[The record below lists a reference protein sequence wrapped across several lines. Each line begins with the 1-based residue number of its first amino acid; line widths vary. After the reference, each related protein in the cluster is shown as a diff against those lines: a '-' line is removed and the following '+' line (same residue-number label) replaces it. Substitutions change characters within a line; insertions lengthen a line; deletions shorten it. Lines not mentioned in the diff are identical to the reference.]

1 MSAAEITIGKAHI
14 GDVRGIAALV
24 ERYARR
30 SEVLPRSP
38 ENIYETLR
46 EWVVARRDG
55 EIVGCGSLVILWCDL
70 AEIRSLI
77 VTPELQGTGIGR
89 RIVAVLLEDASAL
102 QIPRVFALTRKPGFF
117 TRLGFER
124 VARETLPR
132 KMWKDCMHCTKFAG
146 CDEVA
151 LVRPVARVATSALP
165 GGEAQFQAGSADNG
179 HEPDCVA
186 MPTAVRSDP

>member
-1 MSAAEITIGKAHI
+1 MSPAQIIFGKAHI
-14 GDVRGIAALV
+14 GDVPGIAALV

-38 ENIYETLR
+38 ENVYETLR

-55 EIVGCGSLVILWCDL
+55 QVVGCGSLVILWCDL

-89 RIVAVLLEDASAL
+89 QIVAALLAEASAL
-102 QIPRVFALTRKPGFF
+102 QIPRVFALTRKPEFF
-117 TRLGFER
+117 ARLGFER
-124 VARETLPR
+124 VERETLPR

-151 LVRPVARVATSALP
+151 LVRPVAQASIPARMT
-165 GGEAQFQAGSADNG
+165 GEVEYRSGPADNG
-179 HEPDCVA
+179 HEPAYVA
-186 MPTAVRSDP
+186 LPPALQPGR

>member
-1 MSAAEITIGKAHI
+1 MSADEITVGKAHI
-14 GDVRGIAALV
+14 GDVPGIAALV

-55 EIVGCGSLVILWCDL
+55 EVVGCGSLVILWCDL

-89 RIVAVLLEDASAL
+89 RMVVALLAEASAL
-102 QIPRVFALTRKPGFF
+102 QIPRVFALTRRPGFF
-117 TRLGFER
+117 ARLGFER

-132 KMWKDCMHCTKFAG
+132 KMWKDCMHCTNFAG

-151 LVRPVARVATSALP
+151 LVRPVAQPVSPGPVGGDAESVAGL
-165 GGEAQFQAGSADNG
+165 ADNG
-179 HEPDCVA
+179 HEPDCVT
-186 MPTAVRSDP
+186 MPVGLQLGS